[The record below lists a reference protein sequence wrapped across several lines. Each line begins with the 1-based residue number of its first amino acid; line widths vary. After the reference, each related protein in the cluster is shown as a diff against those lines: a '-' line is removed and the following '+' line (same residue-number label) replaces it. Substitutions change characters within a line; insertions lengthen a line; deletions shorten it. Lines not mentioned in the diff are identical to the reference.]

1 MYLCHYQRSYR
12 CQKRN
17 NIRYQKKNDTRNI
30 LLYCFQLRCPNQN
43 RIQSATSRRHIPHFR
58 PAHHHRRLFHRLAC
72 LTSCL
77 IGIGIH
83 ILQCTCWSIRRLK
96 SSFHRHS
103 TPPHAHHIPKFHHR
117 RSVCIRSDYT
127 ANARKRT
134 QAQSRK
140 LKSIHPRPLDCRHRT
155 VPNQQQSGRHKR
167 LHDRSH
173 SLARHIRSRI
183 QQCNLLNTRHLS

>member
-1 MYLCHYQRSYR
+1 MDLCHYQRSYC

-17 NIRYQKKNDTRNI
+17 NIRCQKRNSTRCQKRNDTRNI

-43 RIQSATSRRHIPHFR
+43 RIQPASRRHIPHFR
-58 PAHHHRRLFHRLAC
+58 PAHHHRRSFHRLAC
-72 LTSCL
+72 LSSCL

-117 RSVCIRSDYT
+117 RSVCTRSVYS
-127 ANARKRT
+127 ANARTRN
-134 QAQSRK
+134 QAQPRK
-140 LKSIHPRPLDCRHRT
+140 PKSIHPRPLDCRHRT

-173 SLARHIRSRI
+173 SPVRRNRSRI
-183 QQCNLLNTRHLS
+183 QQCNL